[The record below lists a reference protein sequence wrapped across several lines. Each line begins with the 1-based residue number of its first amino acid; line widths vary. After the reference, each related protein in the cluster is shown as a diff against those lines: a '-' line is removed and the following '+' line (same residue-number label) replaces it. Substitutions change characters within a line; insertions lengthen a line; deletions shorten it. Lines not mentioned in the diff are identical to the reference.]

1 MPLFTWKPEYSVND
15 KELDSHHQR
24 LFDIINTVY
33 TNVVASPKI
42 SSILPMVD
50 ELASY
55 TKYHFSAEELYMRK
69 KGFSDIDGH
78 IAMHREFA
86 HKLESLRTSYND
98 NDLDVS
104 GGLIIILG
112 EWLLHHVIRED
123 GKYSGL

>member
-24 LFDIINTVY
+24 LFNIINTVY
-33 TNVVASPKI
+33 TNVVTSPQI
-42 SSILPMVD
+42 GSILPMLD
-50 ELASY
+50 ELMSY
-55 TKYHFSAEELYMRK
+55 TEYHFSTEELYMRK
-69 KGFSDIDGH
+69 KGFSGIDEH

-86 HKLESLRTSYND
+86 NKLESLRKSYSD

-104 GGLIIILG
+104 GDLIIILG